1 MCVRAKRPKSAEDV
15 VGLSETINFTRP
27 AVILHP
33 ITSAFYSLIDP
44 ITPP

>member
-1 MCVRAKRPKSAEDV
+1 MNMYVRAQRLKSADDV

-33 ITSAFYSLIDP
+33 ITSAFIHLL
-44 ITPP
+44 TL